1 MKPPD
6 RIAGGA
12 VLLITHADGGG
23 VERIVQQETARHR
36 AAGRRVLI
44 LRPDAAAGRGRG
56 VCLETPDSS
65 PSRFALPGQRPA
77 LLAVLCDAAPAEI
90 VLHHLLGHPPSVP
103 GLIAA
108 IGVPYAVHIHD
119 YAWFCPRVQL
129 VRPIEG
135 APRYCGEPAPQGC
148 VACIAA
154 HGSLLDERIGP
165 RALRARSAAL
175 LAGARGI
182 RVPSRDAAR
191 RIARQFPGIVPV
203 VAPPEDDAVLPRP
216 APPPIRPGPT
226 LIAVPGALGPAKG
239 LALLRACAEDAAR
252 RALPLGFIVV
262 GYTEDD
268 AALRATGRVTLTG
281 PYAPDQAVPLL
292 RAQGARVGFLPS
304 IWPETWCFAL
314 SDLLAAGLDVVAFDI
329 GAPAERLRALGRGR
343 LLPPGLDPARVNH
356 ILLERAAGA
365 VHE

>member
-1 MKPPD
+1 MRPPG
-6 RIAGGA
+6 RIAGGP

-23 VERIVQQETARHR
+23 VERIVQQEAARHR

-44 LRPDAAAGRGRG
+44 LRPDAAAGRGREVG
-56 VCLETPDSS
+56 LETPDA
-65 PSRFALPGQRPA
+65 PPGRFALPGQRPA
-77 LLAVLCDAAPAEI
+77 LLAALRDAEPAEI
-90 VLHHLLGHPPSVP
+90 TLHHLLGHPPSVP

-108 IGVPYAVHIHD
+108 IGVPYTVHIHD

-175 LAGARGI
+175 LAGAREI
-182 RVPSRDAAR
+182 RVPSRDAAH
-191 RIARQFPGIVPV
+191 RIARQFPGIAPV
-203 VAPPEDDAVLPRP
+203 VDPPEDDAVLPRP
-216 APPPIRPGPT
+216 APPPTRPGPT

-252 RALPLGFIVV
+252 RALPLGFVVV

>member
-1 MKPPD
+1 MRPSGP
-6 RIAGGA
+6 

-23 VERIVQQETARHR
+23 VERIVQQEAARHR
-36 AAGRRVLI
+36 AAGRPVLI
-44 LRPDAAAGRGRG
+44 LRPDAATGRGHAVR
-56 VCLETPDSS
+56 LETPDS
-65 PSRFALPGQRPA
+65 PPRRFALPGQRPA
-77 LLAVLCDAAPAEI
+77 LLACLRDAAPAEI
-90 VLHHLLGHPPSVP
+90 TLHHLLGHPPSVP

-108 IGVPYAVHIHD
+108 IGVPYALHIHD

-129 VRPIEG
+129 VRPIDG
-135 APRYCGEPAPQGC
+135 APRYCGEPALQGC
-148 VACIAA
+148 IACVAA

-175 LAGARGI
+175 LAGASEVRA
-182 RVPSRDAAR
+182 PSRDAAC
-191 RIARQFPGIVPV
+191 RIARQFPGITPV
-203 VAPPEDDAVLPRP
+203 VAPPEDDAALPRP
-216 APPPIRPGPT
+216 PPPPTRAGPA
-226 LIAVPGALGPAKG
+226 LVAVPGALGPAKG

-252 RALPLGFIVV
+252 RALPLGFVV
-262 GYTEDD
+262 IGYTEDD

-314 SDLLAAGLDVVAFDI
+314 SDLLAAGLDVVAFDL

>member
-1 MKPPD
+1 MRPPG
-6 RIAGGA
+6 RIAGGP

-23 VERIVQQETARHR
+23 VERIVQQEAARHR

-44 LRPDAAAGRGRG
+44 LRPDAAAGRGREVG
-56 VCLETPDSS
+56 LETPDA
-65 PSRFALPGQRPA
+65 PPGRFALPGQRPA
-77 LLAVLCDAAPAEI
+77 LLAALRDAEPAEI
-90 VLHHLLGHPPSVP
+90 TLHHLLGHPPSVP

-108 IGVPYAVHIHD
+108 IGVPYTVHIHD

-175 LAGARGI
+175 LAGAREI
-182 RVPSRDAAR
+182 RVPSRDAAH
-191 RIARQFPGIVPV
+191 RIARQFPGIAPV
-203 VAPPEDDAVLPRP
+203 VDPPEDDAVLPRP
-216 APPPIRPGPT
+216 APPPTRPGPT

-239 LALLRACAEDAAR
+239 LALLRACAEYAAR
-252 RALPLGFIVV
+252 RALPLGFVVV